1 MKKIFYSFAIL
12 SLVMTG
18 CQKNFQKEETPGN
31 DPVLSGE
38 PTTVTF
44 SLRSSA
50 TKADPATEV
59 GTPNENKVNRVD
71 AFVFNAD
78 GTLDGYVKVDNPGNI
93 DQAAEVKATTGK
105 GKRFIVLVNAA
116 GKDSQGNIDA
126 KFTDDL
132 MESVD
137 HINDLNNVERT
148 FYLRNNTRDGFQMYG
163 NATKDLISGVN
174 TVKVVINRAV
184 SRIKIDKITR
194 QFDVPS
200 LASQEFKIK
209 KIYVSNVVGTV
220 RNVAD
225 AADGSNDDKYFQTIM
240 AGAGNDWFNKYA
252 YLDSHSPY
260 PGYIDIT
267 TDVNVKG
274 LTEINIA
281 DAKQTIAQG
290 KTLTIDTP
298 VEGYTDG
305 FCLYVMPN
313 NVMPAYPE
321 TLPTDPAKTW
331 LYYEQELQSPNPWAP
346 SLTKL
351 VIETTLGVQ
360 GDANP
365 KTYYYAIPIVH
376 RETYPEGKI
385 SSGIGYN
392 ETFNFKNIVLTRA
405 GSENPDTPVSTADV
419 TFDLDIKPW
428 TVQAMATEGDD
439 FKI

>member
-50 TKADPATEV
+50 TKADPATED
-59 GTPNENKVNRVD
+59 GTLNENKVNRVD

-93 DQAAEVKATTGK
+93 NQAAEVKATTGK

-174 TVKVVINRAV
+174 TVTVPINRAV

-200 LASQEFKIK
+200 LQQQTFKIT

-225 AADGSNDDKYFQTIM
+225 ADDGSNDGKYFQTIM
-240 AGAGNDWFNKYA
+240 AGADNDWFNKYA
-252 YLDSHSPY
+252 VESDHTNHPY
-260 PGYIDIT
+260 DGYIALT
-267 TDVNVKG
+267 ADVNVKN

-281 DAKQTIAQG
+281 NDKQTIAQG
-290 KTLTIDTP
+290 ETLTIDTP
-298 VEGYTDG
+298 VEGHTDG
-305 FCLYVMPN
+305 FRLYVMPN

-331 LYYEQELQSPNPWAP
+331 LDYEQALQSPNPWAP

-351 VIETTLGVQ
+351 VIETELAG
-360 GDANP
+360 

-376 RETYPEGKI
+376 RTTYPEGKI

-405 GSENPDTPVSTADV
+405 GSEDPDTPVSTADV

-428 TVQAMATEGDD
+428 TVQAMATEGDGDD

>member
-12 SLVMTG
+12 ALVMTG
-18 CQKNFQKEETPGN
+18 CQKNFQKEEMPGN

-50 TKADPATEV
+50 TKAEGTED
-59 GTPNENKVNRVD
+59 GTLNENKVNRVD

-78 GTLDGYVKVDNPGNI
+78 GTLDGYVKKDYNAENPANI

-116 GKDSQGNIDA
+116 GSGDD

-137 HINDLNNVERT
+137 HINDLNNVART

-200 LASQEFKIK
+200 LQQQTFKIT

-225 AADGSNDDKYFQTIM
+225 AADGSNDGKYFQTIM
-240 AGAGNDWFNKYA
+240 AGADNDWFNKYA
-252 YLDSHSPY
+252 VESDHTNHPY
-260 PGYIDIT
+260 DGYIALT
-267 TDVNVKG
+267 ADVNVKN

-281 DAKQTIAQG
+281 NDKQTIAQG
-290 KTLTIDTP
+290 GTLTTDTP
-298 VEGYTDG
+298 DDG
-305 FCLYVMPN
+305 FRLYVMPN
-313 NVMPAYPE
+313 NVMPAYAPE
-321 TLPTDPAKTW
+321 DDTDAKC
-331 LYYEQELQSPNPWAP
+331 LLKEQALQSPNPWAP

-351 VIETTLGVQ
+351 VIETELAG
-360 GDANP
+360 

-376 RETYPEGKI
+376 RTAYPEGKI

-405 GSENPDTPVSTADV
+405 GSEDPDTPVSTADV